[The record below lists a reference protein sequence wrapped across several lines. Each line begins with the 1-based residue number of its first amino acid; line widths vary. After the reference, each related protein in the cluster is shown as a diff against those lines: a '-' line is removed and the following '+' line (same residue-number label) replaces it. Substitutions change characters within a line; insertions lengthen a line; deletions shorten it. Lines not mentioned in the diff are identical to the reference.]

1 MSRYTLRVIRVMNA
15 TDAGVRMPRRLAVLV
30 AAGALAGIGAA
41 GLYAAVGRAPESS
54 RAEPSVEPRPATAVA
69 VGHVKGKVRAGRAL
83 SLAEAL
89 KELDLIQPTRRK
101 LAEDFTL
108 PTPGGQR
115 FRLAEQRGKVLLV
128 NFWAT
133 WCGPCREEMPAMERL
148 WQRQK
153 DQGFVL
159 VAVSLDIDPKVVQ
172 PYLAKYKLT
181 FPVALDPKLDVGNAY
196 GVRAL
201 PSSFVV
207 DREGYVAALALGPR
221 SWDGDAALAL
231 IEGLLP

>member
-1 MSRYTLRVIRVMNA
+1 MSRYTLRVVRVMNA
-15 TDAGVRMPRRLAVLV
+15 TDAGIRMPRKLAVLV
-30 AAGALAGIGAA
+30 AAVALAGIGAA

-69 VGHVKGKVRAGRAL
+69 AAHVKRKARAGRAL

-133 WCGPCREEMPAMERL
+133 WCGPCRAEIP
-148 WQRQK
+148 
-153 DQGFVL
+153 DL
-159 VAVSLDIDPKVVQ
+159 VALQEKYRDRLQIVGVSEDEAPPDTVK
-172 PYLAKYKLT
+172 K
-181 FPVALDPKLDVGNAY
+181 
-196 GVRAL
+196 
-201 PSSFVV
+201 
-207 DREGYVAALALGPR
+207 
-221 SWDGDAALAL
+221 
-231 IEGLLP
+231 

>member
-1 MSRYTLRVIRVMNA
+1 MSRYTLRVVRVMNA
-15 TDAGVRMPRRLAVLV
+15 TDAGIRMPRKLAVLV
-30 AAGALAGIGAA
+30 AAVALAGIGAA

-69 VGHVKGKVRAGRAL
+69 AAHVKRKARAGRAL

-159 VAVSLDIDPKVVQ
+159 VAVSVDIDPKVVH

-201 PSSFVV
+201 PSSFIV
-207 DREGYVAALALGPR
+207 DPEGYVTALALGPR

-231 IEGLLP
+231 IEGLLQ

>member
-1 MSRYTLRVIRVMNA
+1 
-15 TDAGVRMPRRLAVLV
+15 MPRKLTVLA
-30 AAGALAGIGAA
+30 AAVVLAGIGAA
-41 GLYAAVGRAPESS
+41 GLYATGGRAPDAS

-69 VGHVKGKVRAGRAL
+69 AAPVKLKTRAGRAL
-83 SLAEAL
+83 SVADAL

-108 PTPGGQR
+108 PTPDGQR

-133 WCGPCREEMPAMERL
+133 WCGPCREEMPAMQRL
-148 WQRQK
+148 WQQQK
-153 DQGFVL
+153 NQGFVL
-159 VAVSLDIDPKVVQ
+159 VAVSVDVDPKVVR
-172 PYLAKYKLT
+172 PYLTKYELT

-201 PSSFVV
+201 PSSFIV

-221 SWDGDAALAL
+221 PWDGDAAHSL
-231 IEGLLP
+231 IEGLLR

>member
-1 MSRYTLRVIRVMNA
+1 MSRYTLRVVRVMNA
-15 TDAGVRMPRRLAVLV
+15 IDAVVRMPRKVAVLS
-30 AAGALAGIGAA
+30 
-41 GLYAAVGRAPESS
+41 AAVGGAPESP
-54 RAEPSVEPRPATAVA
+54 RAAPSAEPRPATAVA

-159 VAVSLDIDPKVVQ
+159 VAVSVDIDPKVVH

-201 PSSFVV
+201 PS
-207 DREGYVAALALGPR
+207 R
-221 SWDGDAALAL
+221 
-231 IEGLLP
+231 

>member
-1 MSRYTLRVIRVMNA
+1 
-15 TDAGVRMPRRLAVLV
+15 
-30 AAGALAGIGAA
+30 
-41 GLYAAVGRAPESS
+41 
-54 RAEPSVEPRPATAVA
+54 
-69 VGHVKGKVRAGRAL
+69 
-83 SLAEAL
+83 
-89 KELDLIQPTRRK
+89 
-101 LAEDFTL
+101 
-108 PTPGGQR
+108 TPGGQR

-159 VAVSLDIDPKVVQ
+159 VAVSVDIDPKVVH

-207 DREGYVAALALGPR
+207 DREGYVAALGLGVVFVSLGASFSVLGQLLLDYR
-221 SWDGDAALAL
+221 VWIRRIG
-231 IEGLLP
+231 GLLIVVFGLSIVGVLRIGFLGRTQQLQLRQKPAGYVGSFLVGVTFGIGWTPC

>member
-1 MSRYTLRVIRVMNA
+1 MNA
-15 TDAGVRMPRRLAVLV
+15 SDAGVRIPRKLAVL
-30 AAGALAGIGAA
+30 AGAVVLGGIGAA

-54 RAEPSVEPRPATAVA
+54 RAEPSVEPRPATAA
-69 VGHVKGKVRAGRAL
+69 AAAPVKGKPRAGRAL

-101 LAEDFTL
+101 LAEDFAL

-159 VAVSLDIDPKVVQ
+159 VAVSVDVDPKVVH

-201 PSSFVV
+201 PSSFIV

-221 SWDGDAALAL
+221 PWDGDASLSL
-231 IEGLLP
+231 IEGLLR